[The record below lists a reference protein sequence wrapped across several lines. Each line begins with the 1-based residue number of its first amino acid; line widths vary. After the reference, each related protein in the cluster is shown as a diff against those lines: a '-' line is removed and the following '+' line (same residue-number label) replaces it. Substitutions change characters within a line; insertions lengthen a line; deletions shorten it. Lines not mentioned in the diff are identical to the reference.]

1 MSDSHAAVHGPE
13 LRHHFADVEQQKEA
27 SSLGMW
33 LFLCTEVM
41 FFGGMFCAY
50 LIYRLAYFKDFAA
63 ASKTLDITLGTVNTA
78 VLICSS
84 LTVALSIK
92 AAQLGKKKML
102 VGLLLLTMAFGL
114 AFLGIKGVEWTSK
127 FREHHVPGPT
137 FHFEE
142 PGEPGV
148 TPQHAQIFFSLY
160 FAMTGLHALHM
171 IIGVGIFTYLTIYA
185 WKGRFT
191 PKYYTPLEIG
201 GLYWHFVDIV
211 WIYLFPL
218 LYLID
223 RHK

>member
-1 MSDSHAAVHGPE
+1 MSFFTAAAPSLPAVPTALGSCPNTCCPQLARTHAAVSEWP
-13 LRHHFADVEQQKEA
+13 A
-27 SSLGMW
+27 S
-33 LFLCTEVM
+33 
-41 FFGGMFCAY
+41 MFCAY

-102 VGLLLLTMAFGL
+102 VWLLLLTMVFGL

-127 FREHHVPGPT
+127 FKEHHVPGPT

-160 FAMTGLHALHM
+160 FAMARC
-171 IIGVGIFTYLTIYA
+171 V
-185 WKGRFT
+185 
-191 PKYYTPLEIG
+191 
-201 GLYWHFVDIV
+201 V
-211 WIYLFPL
+211 
-218 LYLID
+218 
-223 RHK
+223 